1 MCLIFVSHL
10 INLVIRLNLAPSDR
24 VPPIIRQGPANQTL
38 APGATAQLQCYVMGN
53 PLPSIQWE
61 RDGQRILGNDER
73 FSLMENGSLQITA
86 LQVLYKVNMHVL
98 FCFLF
103 FYKSYYPRDISIWYF
118 KSNLFS
124 MLGFIVKCLIW
135 QSPYAV
141 AVCSKIHV
149 CSSAHLQIW
158 CAVQPVKHGHV
169 CLRKQQKRQSISTTG
184 VLSTP
189 IYDGVRWTG
198 LYKKS

>member
-1 MCLIFVSHL
+1 MNIAKLKCLIYTPFLCLIFVSHL

-38 APGATAQLQCYVMGN
+38 APGATAQLQCHVMGN

-98 FCFLF
+98 FLFLF
-103 FYKSYYPRDISIWYF
+103 GFFWGFFINLITLETLAYGISNQTY
-118 KSNLFS
+118 
-124 MLGFIVKCLIW
+124 
-135 QSPYAV
+135 
-141 AVCSKIHV
+141 
-149 CSSAHLQIW
+149 SA
-158 CAVQPVKHGHV
+158 C
-169 CLRKQQKRQSISTTG
+169 
-184 VLSTP
+184 
-189 IYDGVRWTG
+189 
-198 LYKKS
+198 